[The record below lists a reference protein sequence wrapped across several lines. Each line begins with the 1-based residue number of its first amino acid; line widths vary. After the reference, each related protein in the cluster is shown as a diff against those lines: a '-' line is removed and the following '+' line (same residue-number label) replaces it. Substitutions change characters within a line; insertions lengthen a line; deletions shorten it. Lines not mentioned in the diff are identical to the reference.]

1 MALYC
6 TTAANVEQEDYP
18 DGWRHWV
25 IVVARKF
32 APLPFVS
39 QSPRLKP
46 GACRSCSV
54 SFTYILSYR
63 QGISTAGLWRYS
75 VE

>member
-54 SFTYILSYR
+54 KS
-63 QGISTAGLWRYS
+63 
-75 VE
+75 